1 MSRRRPRIVRNKGVI
16 AAARAQRAPDR
27 HARLTFQTDPLTRR
41 VVRPLLIALLAASVA
56 AALLV
61 LADILTPGPPWMALL
76 WLCFFAALEGAYTTA
91 WLNNP
96 DSRGVER
103 GIYRAA
109 EVVLLLLLARLVS
122 WPLFG
127 EGIPTPDDVRVYLG
141 APLSFFMTGNFF
153 SAALVT
159 LLTWWFA
166 VTVSR
171 IFAQLDVSAD
181 EVQFYTLSLPEQSAQ
196 SDNRPIQIA
205 RGELQEQYLRL
216 WLMVGVAMII
226 LAALSTYEVRELA
239 TTMNPF
245 DIARLGLRPAI
256 LSGLMIYFLTGLW
269 LLSHARLL
277 RMNARWL
284 MDGVAKEASL
294 ERAWQR
300 NALALL
306 AIIAFAAAFL
316 PIGSTLGISRIL
328 SVIVG
333 GGVYV
338 VGLLYS
344 MIGYL
349 FAAVLM
355 MLTRNASEAPVTPPQ
370 MTPVPPPPP
379 LPMEPAAPSPVVGI
393 IFSSFFWTLLVALVV
408 GALLFFLRER
418 GYRLDRARVQRSLA
432 SLWDFLRIVWDRMRG
447 RVRSA
452 GRSLRARLDSLP
464 PALNTPPL
472 TTPRRRFLRLNA
484 LSPREQIRYYY
495 LATVRRASER
505 GVPRAPNETPL
516 EYFGDLKQGWP
527 EAEPDLEQL
536 TSAFLEARYSAE
548 PMDTTVAGRV
558 RERWKRVKD
567 RLRGK

>member
-1 MSRRRPRIVRNKGVI
+1 MTR
-16 AAARAQRAPDR
+16 
-27 HARLTFQTDPLTRR
+27 RLT
-41 VVRPLLIALLAASVA
+41 VRPERWPLARPFAIARGTKTVADVVVVEIEEEGARGWGECVPYARYGETVDGVA
-56 AALLV
+56 AAIQA
-61 LADILTPGPPWMALL
+61 LAGAI
-76 WLCFFAALEGAYTTA
+76 AAGMDRQA
-91 WLNNP
+91 
-96 DSRGVER
+96 
-103 GIYRAA
+103 
-109 EVVLLLLLARLVS
+109 
-122 WPLFG
+122 
-127 EGIPTPDDVRVYLG
+127 
-141 APLSFFMTGNFF
+141 
-153 SAALVT
+153 
-159 LLTWWFA
+159 
-166 VTVSR
+166 
-171 IFAQLDVSAD
+171 
-181 EVQFYTLSLPEQSAQ
+181 
-196 SDNRPIQIA
+196 
-205 RGELQEQYLRL
+205 LQEALPS
-216 WLMVGVAMII
+216 G
-226 LAALSTYEVRELA
+226 AA
-239 TTMNPF
+239 
-245 DIARLGLRPAI
+245 
-256 LSGLMIYFLTGLW
+256 
-269 LLSHARLL
+269 
-277 RMNARWL
+277 
-284 MDGVAKEASL
+284 
-294 ERAWQR
+294 R
-300 NALALL
+300 NALDGALWDLEAKRAGVRAWEL
-306 AIIAFAAAFL
+306 A
-316 PIGSTLGISRIL
+316 
-328 SVIVG
+328 
-333 GGVYV
+333 
-338 VGLLYS
+338 GL
-344 MIGYL
+344 
-349 FAAVLM
+349 
-355 MLTRNASEAPVTPPQ
+355 
-370 MTPVPPPPP
+370 PPPPP